1 MVRMLEIILPE
12 KWKTIS
18 NGLQKLLNLSLV
30 LLGGILVFFLFREL
44 IYIFMDACTGNHNV
58 HDILGKVLVFFL
70 YFAFISMIVTY
81 FSESHHF
88 PLSYLLY
95 IGITAGV
102 RYIIVNNANPLGNFW
117 LSIVILL
124 LVISY
129 IMLTPK
135 GKRLKDTRRRIQ

>member
-1 MVRMLEIILPE
+1 MLEIILPE

-18 NGLQKLLNLSLV
+18 KGLQKLLNLSLV

-44 IYIFMDACTGNHNV
+44 IYLLIDACTGNHNV

-95 IGITAGV
+95 IGITASV
-102 RYIIVNNANPLGNFW
+102 RYIIVNNGNPSANFW

-124 LVISY
+124 LAFSY
-129 IMLTPK
+129 ILLTPR
-135 GKRLKDTRRRIQ
+135 GKRYKDKRRKMQ

>member
-1 MVRMLEIILPE
+1 MLEIILPE

-18 NGLQKLLNLSLV
+18 KGLQKLLNLSLV

-44 IYIFMDACTGNHNV
+44 IYLLIDACTGNHNV

-95 IGITAGV
+95 IGITASV
-102 RYIIVNNANPLGNFW
+102 RYIIVNNGNPLANFW

-124 LVISY
+124 LAFSY
-129 IMLTPK
+129 ILLTPK
-135 GKRLKDTRRRIQ
+135 GKRYKDKRRKMQ